1 MGSKYDFGGYATR
14 NDLRCSDGRI
24 IRHNAFIDND
34 GQVVALMWNHKH
46 DTIDSVIGHA
56 LLENRED
63 GVYAYCSLNDSPGAD
78 KARSAI
84 KHGDIDSLSI
94 YANHLKQNGNN
105 VIHGVIRE
113 VSLVLA
119 GANPGARID
128 TVMIH
133 SDAEDGEEA
142 EIFMHSQVDIFND
155 DLADDMLD
163 DDIMHADSDDED
175 EKGETVEDVFNTLT
189 EKQKKVVYAIIGQA
203 IQDAKAGKSAK
214 HSDEDE
220 ENDDDVI
227 AHAEVELGDDATVED
242 VFNTLNETQKNVVY
256 ALIGQ
261 ALEEAEIQHSD
272 YEGDYEMKENVFDTD
287 SVMTATLSHADIE
300 EIMDDAKRY
309 GSLKDSVLA
318 HAADYGIDN
327 IGTLFPYEPEDGK
340 LLNDPSF
347 IQRDDSWVPKV
358 VQGAHHSP
366 FSRVK
371 SIFANITE
379 DEARAKGY
387 IKGHLKKEEV
397 FPLLKRA
404 TSPTTIYKKQKLD
417 RDDIVDITDFNVVNF
432 IKGEMKI
439 MLNEEIGRAILVGDG
454 RAASDEDK
462 ISELNIRPIWT
473 DHELY
478 TITQTVTLPANAT
491 EDAKA
496 KAIERAAVKA
506 RKNYKGSGNPTFF
519 TTEDVL
525 TDMLLREDTTGR
537 KIYTSVNELA
547 TALRVKEIVTVP
559 VMEGLTRE
567 VGGKT
572 HTLQGIIVNM
582 NDYNVGAD
590 KGGEL
595 NMFDDF
601 DIDYNQQKYL
611 IETRISGALV
621 KPYSAIVIETVPAA

>member
-1 MGSKYDFGGYATR
+1 M
-14 NDLRCSDGRI
+14 
-24 IRHNAFIDND
+24 
-34 GQVVALMWNHKH
+34 
-46 DTIDSVIGHA
+46 
-56 LLENRED
+56 
-63 GVYAYCSLNDSPGAD
+63 
-78 KARSAI
+78 
-84 KHGDIDSLSI
+84 
-94 YANHLKQNGNN
+94 
-105 VIHGVIRE
+105 
-113 VSLVLA
+113 
-119 GANPGARID
+119 
-128 TVMIH
+128 
-133 SDAEDGEEA
+133 
-142 EIFMHSQVDIFND
+142 
-155 DLADDMLD
+155 
-163 DDIMHADSDDED
+163 
-175 EKGETVEDVFNTLT
+175 
-189 EKQKKVVYAIIGQA
+189 
-203 IQDAKAGKSAK
+203 
-214 HSDEDE
+214 
-220 ENDDDVI
+220 
-227 AHAEVELGDDATVED
+227 
-242 VFNTLNETQKNVVY
+242 NETQKNVVY

-287 SVMTATLSHADIE
+287 SVMTTTLSHADIE

-318 HAADYGIDN
+318 HAADYGIEN

-478 TITQTVTLPANAT
+478 TITQTVSLPANAT

-537 KIYTSVNELA
+537 KIYSSINELA